1 MATAVYIFK
10 LRRDESADW
19 TTRNPILRDGEPGFE
34 KDTLRLKIGD
44 GLTPWNS
51 LPYLP
56 SSTGDED
63 GPSLV
68 LLYEN
73 AKV

>member
-1 MATAVYIFK
+1 MYTIK
-10 LRRDESADW
+10 LRRGTSARWSTFDP
-19 TTRNPILRDGEPGFE
+19 RLAAGEPGYE
-34 KDTLRLKIGD
+34 IDTGLFKIGD
-44 GLTPWNS
+44 GNS
-51 LPYLP
+51 LWTELPYFFP
-56 SSTGDED
+56 GSDED